1 MGFELDRLMRQYG
14 VATPTLPAEAAPE
27 YKEAYQ
33 RRLEQT
39 PMYLQQQFQPGESTA
54 PPAVTFS
61 GMQRA
66 ALAPGGI
73 GQDEASRRIRDWFA
87 ANPGAT
93 EAQIR
98 AAQQEWGVS
107 DLDIR
112 NAIGASR
119 PRGSIAY
126 RYATSPTGIGL
137 SAMNENIRRYLAQNP
152 NATPAEDA
160 AEQARW
166 DVSNEDIYRATGS
179 YWGRALTPAW
189 AGGPDPLDP
198 TKPRVG
204 PPTPAPTPRPT
215 PAPTPRPT
223 PAPTPRPTPAPTPR
237 PTPAPLTARGGL
249 TTQAE
254 KVAEYERLRSA
265 GLTDAQ
271 ARATAEQVYGVQPDA
286 DWAYLVGLSRYAVS
300 SPTAAPAPVDR
311 TTPPNVRQQGVTPT
325 LAPAAAPAPA
335 PAPTPAPWGGRTFSG
350 HTLPSDWDN
359 LSGAQKINFFN
370 QYDITPEQIKAADP
384 NTTDA
389 DIQSWRT
396 YMGYTAGAPAAPAP
410 APTAA
415 PAPAVSLPDWAI
427 NPSNPDFVGPTPQAV
442 ETLPWQPPAPAP
454 ERTLQELAQDYGPPA
469 PPPAPAPAPAPDLYG
484 LDTYYTP
491 PSPLPAPAPAPAQQW
506 GGQTFSN
513 FTLPSNW
520 DTLSGANK
528 IGYFNQNAITPELIR
543 AADPNTTDA
552 DIQSW
557 RQYMGYNFARGGA
570 VDVPRFQFGGLNE
583 VDRDKDFATLAEE
596 YGAQPPAE
604 PAPQLLAVQPPAAQQ
619 PMNLESMLAKYMQP
633 GASSYGAELAEARGR
648 ARAETEAFNK
658 MLQDAIKG
666 SGEGGGPSKS
676 EMYFRLAAAF
686 ADPGKTGSFGEG
698 LGRAAGAVA
707 EQKKAE
713 REARRAAARERL
725 QLGLT
730 AQQARMTGARED
742 VSSLRQ
748 LAGEEMKDKRT
759 VTAELLKEWTKRN
772 DPVSTAGKQ
781 AQDEGLK
788 PGTPQFQARVREISE
803 LAVDRAN
810 AQIQATVAGMSVAA
824 ANLALGQAR
833 FTQQQTEARRL
844 TPQELTLKTETEN
857 AVAAS
862 DSAMR
867 SLKQAY
873 QLNPNSFDASLP
885 DLAQRKILEAA
896 GSKDTKLVNT
906 RTMENLLGE
915 QALSQ
920 LKTTFGSAPTEG
932 ERKILMDLQG
942 IGAKSRAER
951 AIIMRNAYKSLQSA
965 RERQQKRLNEI
976 NQGLYREVGTPT
988 AGGLE

>member
-39 PMYLQQQFQPGESTA
+39 PMYLQEQFQPGTSTA

-61 GMQRA
+61 TAQRYA
-66 ALAPGGI
+66 VSGANPNMNL
-73 GQDEASRRIRDWFA
+73 DVMNRNIRDWFA

-112 NAIGASR
+112 NAIGAAR
-119 PRGSIAY
+119 PRGSTAY

-137 SAMNENIRRYLAQNP
+137 SAMNENIRRYFAQNP
-152 NATPAEDA
+152 NATPAEVA

-166 DVSNEDIYRATGS
+166 GTSNEDIYRATGS

-215 PAPTPRPT
+215 PAPATYQSSPERQFARLGLEMPPAWNSITDPIERINILNNMGVTGAQLGQLGYSAEDIAWMEARGLNLDPTQRANAASDYYQSGYHQSDAYTPT
-223 PAPTPRPTPAPTPR
+223 PAP
-237 PTPAPLTARGGL
+237 
-249 TTQAE
+249 
-254 KVAEYERLRSA
+254 
-265 GLTDAQ
+265 
-271 ARATAEQVYGVQPDA
+271 
-286 DWAYLVGLSRYAVS
+286 VS
-300 SPTAAPAPVDR
+300 
-311 TTPPNVRQQGVTPT
+311 
-325 LAPAAAPAPA
+325 
-335 PAPTPAPWGGRTFSG
+335 APTPAPAPLTSPNVTAPAQQQFNDVGVVM
-350 HTLPSDWDN
+350 PADWATRDSMQRIDYLN
-359 LSGAQKINFFN
+359 SQN
-370 QYDITPEQIKAADP
+370 ITPQHLAYLGYSP
-384 NTTDA
+384 N
-389 DIQSWRT
+389 DIQW
-396 YMGYTAGAPAAPAP
+396 MVANGLGGASLPASAPAP
-410 APTAA
+410 AY
-415 PAPAVSLPDWAI
+415 V
-427 NPSNPDFVGPTPQAV
+427 
-442 ETLPWQPPAPAP
+442 PPAYVPPAYEP
-454 ERTLQELAQDYGPPA
+454 PAYVPPA
-469 PPPAPAPAPAPDLYG
+469 PPALAPTSAPDLYG

-491 PSPLPAPAPAPAQQW
+491 PTYQPPAPAPAPTSAPDLYDLDTYYAPAPAPAPAPAATPQEMATQADL
-506 GGQTFSN
+506 
-513 FTLPSNW
+513 TLPSGWN
-520 DTLSGANK
+520 DYNAAQK
-528 IGYFNQNAITPELIR
+528 IGYFNQQGITGAQL
-543 AADPNTTDA
+543 AQAGVGQG
-552 DIQSW
+552 DIDWMRGQ
-557 RQYMGYNFARGGA
+557 GYKFAKGGA
-570 VDVPRFQFGGLNE
+570 VRFFEGGLNAADE
-583 VDRDKDFATLAEE
+583 RADFAELAER
-596 YGAQPPAE
+596 YGTAPPQEQVSAPAPAQPGV
-604 PAPQLLAVQPPAAQQ
+604 AVAAQ
-619 PMNLESMLAKYMQP
+619 PMDLNAMLARYMQP

-713 REARRAAARERL
+713 REARRAAARESL

-803 LAVDRAN
+803 LAVEKAN

-844 TPQELTLKTETEN
+844 TPQELTLKTETEDMVN
-857 AVAAS
+857 QTMDAYS
-862 DSAMR
+862 T
-867 SLKQAY
+867 LKQALT
-873 QLNPNSFDASLP
+873 LNPNTFDTSLP

-896 GSKDTKLVNT
+896 GSKDRKLIDT
-906 RTMENLLGE
+906 RTMENLLE
-915 QALSQ
+915 KAALSQ
-920 LKTTFGSAPTEG
+920 LKSTFPGAISND
-932 ERKILMDLQG
+932 ERKALMDTQG
-942 IGAKSRAER
+942 LGAKSVEER
-951 AIIMRNAYKSLQSA
+951 KRIMQNAMEALKKIYGRSKQ
-965 RERQQKRLNEI
+965 RLNEI

>member
-223 PAPTPRPTPAPTPR
+223 PAP
-237 PTPAPLTARGGL
+237 LTARGGL

-271 ARATAEQVYGVQPDA
+271 VRATAEQVYGVQPDA

-311 TTPPNVRQQGVTPT
+311 TTPPNVRPQGVTPT
-325 LAPAAAPAPA
+325 LAPTAAPAPA
-335 PAPTPAPWGGRTFSG
+335 PAPTPAPWGGRTFAG
-350 HTLPSDWDN
+350 RTLPDNWDN
-359 LSGAQKINFFN
+359 LPGAQKINFFN

-442 ETLPWQPPAPAP
+442 ETLPWQPPAPASAPDLYGLDTYYTPPTYQPPAPAPAPAP

-469 PPPAPAPAPAPDLYG
+469 PPPA
-484 LDTYYTP
+484 
-491 PSPLPAPAPAPAQQW
+491 PAPAPAPAQQW

-604 PAPQLLAVQPPAAQQ
+604 PAPQLLAVQPLAAQQ

-713 REARRAAARERL
+713 REARRAAARESL

-844 TPQELTLKTETEN
+844 TPQELTLKTDTEN
-857 AVAAS
+857 AIAAS

-942 IGAKSRAER
+942 IGAKSREER

>member
-223 PAPTPRPTPAPTPR
+223 PAP
-237 PTPAPLTARGGL
+237 LTARGGL

-271 ARATAEQVYGVQPDA
+271 VRATAEQVYGVQPDA

-311 TTPPNVRQQGVTPT
+311 TTPPNVRPQGVTPT
-325 LAPAAAPAPA
+325 LAPTAAPAPA
-335 PAPTPAPWGGRTFSG
+335 PAPTPAPWGGRTFAG
-350 HTLPSDWDN
+350 RTLPDNWDN
-359 LSGAQKINFFN
+359 LPGAQKINFFN

-442 ETLPWQPPAPAP
+442 ETLPWQPPAPASAPDLYGLDTYYTPPTYQPPAPAPAPAP

-469 PPPAPAPAPAPDLYG
+469 PPPA
-484 LDTYYTP
+484 
-491 PSPLPAPAPAPAQQW
+491 PAPAPAPAQQW

-713 REARRAAARERL
+713 REARRAAARESL

-844 TPQELTLKTETEN
+844 TPQELTLKTDTEN
-857 AVAAS
+857 AIAAS

-942 IGAKSRAER
+942 IGAKSREER